1 MAEMTGDNGN
11 VRNDYLTRFRADF
24 QPSFEGRIKG
34 WMKRRKGKELV
45 RLILEQDYQ
54 ANEEI
59 KAEAARLFGVEPEEI
74 TNEVMMI
81 FCQIHNSINNKDTAA
96 FANLMD
102 RAYGKP
108 KEVPESPAINNP
120 TFSIQ
125 ISHGNSTGDAV
136 PPIAESEDEIGAIGG
151 EANQLQ

>member
-1 MAEMTGDNGN
+1 MAESDGN
-11 VRNDYLTRFRADF
+11 VWPNLPTRFNSDR
-24 QPSFEGRIKG
+24 QPNLEGRLRG

-59 KAEAARLFGVEPEEI
+59 KQEAARLFGVEPEEI

-108 KEVPESPAINNP
+108 KEVPESPPINNP

>member
-1 MAEMTGDNGN
+1 MTGSDGN
-11 VRNDYLTRFRADF
+11 IRADYLTRFNSDY
-24 QPSFEGRIKG
+24 QPHSAGRVKG

-59 KAEAARLFGVEPEEI
+59 RAEAARLFGVEPEEI
-74 TNEVMMI
+74 TNEAMMI
-81 FCQIHNSINNKDTAA
+81 FCQVHNAIVTKDTAA

-108 KEVPESPAINNP
+108 KEDIQVRTGSNP
-120 TFSIQ
+120 QFIVE
-125 ISHGNSTGDAV
+125 IANPNDANGF
-136 PPIAESEDEIGAIGG
+136 PPIATGEDEIGPAGS
-151 EANQLQ
+151 ADQTMP